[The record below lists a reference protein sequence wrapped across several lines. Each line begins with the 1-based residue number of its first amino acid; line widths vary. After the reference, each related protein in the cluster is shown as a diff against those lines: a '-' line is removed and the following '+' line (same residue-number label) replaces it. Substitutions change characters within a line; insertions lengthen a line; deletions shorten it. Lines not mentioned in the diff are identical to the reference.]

1 MLSGVVMN
9 AFGIVA
15 IVTSVLGIVTP
26 TMGILLSG
34 LSGFFALFALKVRDP
49 FAQGSIILNI
59 LNLTLLSPVTV
70 LSIFSNKY
78 QWFQTDGLKAVYWII
93 LLLQL
98 VGIVLWYL
106 YSKDEMEGTEVK
118 PKERVEPRI

>member
-1 MLSGVVMN
+1 MN

>member
-1 MLSGVVMN
+1 MN

-34 LSGFFALFALKVRDP
+34 LSGFFALFSLRVRDP

-106 YSKDEMEGTEVK
+106 YAKDETEEAEVK
-118 PKERVEPRI
+118 SKERVEPRM